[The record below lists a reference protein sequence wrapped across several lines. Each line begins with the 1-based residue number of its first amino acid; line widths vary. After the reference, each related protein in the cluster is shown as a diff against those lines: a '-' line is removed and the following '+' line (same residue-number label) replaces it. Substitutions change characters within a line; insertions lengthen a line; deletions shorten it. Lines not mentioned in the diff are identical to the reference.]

1 MIYTCYIIHQVRN
14 WFIVLRIAVRR
25 FLRLCIIL
33 PIFLWPQL
41 KRSVVNS
48 KKNGVYKLP
57 QRLLNEF
64 SLTIK
69 TFQENIETS
78 SNYNLVLSFTKTL
91 KKSSTNSSFSTLFN
105 RKSKVSLKYIVDAC
119 SINLSFLKW
128 FRYVLCFSFI
138 FSIIIFSFFH
148 PFSKTTFTDVIIVS

>member
-41 KRSVVNS
+41 KRSVVSS
-48 KKNGVYKLP
+48 KKKWCIQVTSKVAE
-57 QRLLNEF
+57 RI